1 MKHITHIFSLLLL
14 AGCEN
19 SNSSGV
25 KDANGETSIKYVI
38 CSQGET
44 NCFVDARF
52 KDLDGCQSHKDW
64 ADMLCDK
71 ISTPGKMICTQDNGP
86 RIGVVTYCT
95 L

>member
-1 MKHITHIFSLLLL
+1 MKYITIVLTLLHL

-19 SNSSGV
+19 SSSSGV
-25 KDANGETSIKYVI
+25 KNASGETPINYVI
-38 CSQGET
+38 CSLGET
-44 NCFVDARF
+44 NCFVAARF

-71 ISTPGKMICTQDNGP
+71 LSTPGKMTCTQDNGP
-86 RIGVVTYCT
+86 KIGVAYCT

>member
-1 MKHITHIFSLLLL
+1 MKYIAVVIILFLFN
-14 AGCEN
+14 GCE
-19 SNSSGV
+19 SASSSGV
-25 KDANGETSIKYVI
+25 KSATGETPAKYVI

-44 NCFVDARF
+44 DCFVSARF

-71 ISTPGKMICTQDNGP
+71 MSIPGKMTCAQDNGP
-86 RIGVVTYCT
+86 KIVVAYCT

>member
-1 MKHITHIFSLLLL
+1 MKYITILLTLLLL

-19 SNSSGV
+19 SSSSGV
-25 KDANGETSIKYVI
+25 KNASGETPVKYVI

-44 NCFVDARF
+44 NCFVAARF

-71 ISTPGKMICTQDNGP
+71 LSTPGKMTCTQDNGP
-86 RIGVVTYCT
+86 KIGVAYCT